1 MDASYE
7 GVEIR
12 VGHEAAEICAMCG
25 AHHDHPRLGNAPHSG
40 SLCWASYLI
49 HHNHLKAQIS
59 GLGHTVLHI
68 ARTCGQFVVL
78 VCKLLISLCWQKRLQ
93 DAP

>member
-7 GVEIR
+7 RVEVR
-12 VGHEAAEICAMCG
+12 VGHEAAEICAMRS
-25 AHHDHPRLGNAPHSG
+25 AHHDHPPLGNASHSC

-59 GLGHTVLHI
+59 GLGQAVLRI
-68 ARTCGQFVVL
+68 ANTCWQYVL
-78 VCKLLISLCWQKRLQ
+78 LTYKLLTSLCWQERLQ